1 MKEKNPKKAVK
12 YDLASLKKEYDGKKI
27 DECVTLAKT
36 FNSDMIERG
45 EKLIGVLWYLEKTKR
60 FREYDGYQKL
70 SFGVFVDEVCNIP
83 YNRYRQLAFAY
94 NWYPVESREY
104 GPQTI
109 QTIRQAVGVAKVPKV
124 LSEIKTKLA
133 DVKVL
138 EKKREVINNVIKK
151 HTPPSKVVS
160 QSVDTKSYWKGK
172 YDDLWK
178 KYKLLEKE
186 CEELQAQVERQKVPI
201 ESLMKIREI
210 AQVQEL
216 RI

>member
-124 LSEIKTKLA
+124 LSEIKAKLT

-151 HTPPSKVVS
+151 HTPPSKTVS

-186 CEELQAQVERQKVPI
+186 CDELRAQVERQKVPI

-210 AQVQEL
+210 ARVQEI
-216 RI
+216 RN